1 MEEQLSE
8 AFVRVKSILIDVK
21 KSVQS
26 VPVSN
31 RNLFLPVI
39 SDILSEISEVVSS
52 VQQADDVSIDD
63 SDELWWDS
71 SPECVNYSDSDSEK
85 SFVVSTIQFTSEES
99 LSSFSSLSSDDPTK
113 GFISKILSC
122 VSKAAPGNIISRRK
136 YERRR
141 EKLMR
146 SLVHPELFSLWQES
160 SQLYEDYKVDY
171 VKPAP
176 LFPTINLREINA
188 RALANIPKPKLQPV
202 YGCSNDPKI
211 HTLFSSDGY
220 GCVGLL
226 YGYESIHGIVPVPNH
241 PIHGYIWDHVNGDW
255 ILHSDVSSKDPGRGR
270 SHSRNQ
276 RG

>member
-52 VQQADDVSIDD
+52 VQQADDVSI
-63 SDELWWDS
+63 
-71 SPECVNYSDSDSEK
+71 NYSDSDSEE

-99 LSSFSSLSSDDPTK
+99 LSSFSSLSSDDLTK

-122 VSKAAPGNIISRRK
+122 VSKAAPGDIFSRRK

-226 YGYESIHGIVPVPNH
+226 YGYETIHGIVPVPNH